1 MTELV
6 RTIYKSCTRIHNTLQ
21 FQVIFTI
28 NMAVNKLQYSRKNIN
43 IFTLRLELTW
53 LMLKRLRLLPSK
65 VDNFLQTKIYTL
77 KHVS

>member
-28 NMAVNKLQYSRKNIN
+28 NMAVNKAAV
-43 IFTLRLELTW
+43 
-53 LMLKRLRLLPSK
+53 LPQK
-65 VDNFLQTKIYTL
+65 DKYFHTET
-77 KHVS
+77 